1 MKAVGSKVRR
11 RWYYSG
17 PVYRFEKEV
26 KRDTYITVA
35 PTKAKAIVNICFR
48 AKKEL
53 GLEPNTKVSI
63 LVKNIREI

>member
-1 MKAVGSKVRR
+1 MRVVGRKVIR

-35 PTKAKAIVNICFR
+35 PTKGKAIVNICYR
-48 AKKEL
+48 AKREL
-53 GLEPNTKVSI
+53 GLEPTAKVSI
-63 LVKNIREI
+63 LVKNVREM